1 MLLRNGP
8 GNVCTADI
16 FIDLVNA
23 RMLTGARDMECFC
36 RDGSGLRDCLSAD
49 YAGIITQSSDLLGY
63 IKRNTRVH
71 SVCPPIF
78 LFVPYALLSLLR
90 YDLNFIFVQFFNF
103 FLKIYFFKLISHLF
117 IYFEFFYFSLGMVYL
132 YSGFFFLPSLDLFI
146 F

>member
-1 MLLRNGP
+1 MELISLYMLLRNGP

-103 FLKIYFFKLISHLF
+103 FLKIYFFKTN
-117 IYFEFFYFSLGMVYL
+117 FSSVYL
-132 YSGFFFLPSLDLFI
+132 F
-146 F
+146 

>member
-1 MLLRNGP
+1 MSSRTWLRVSTDMELISLYMLLRNGP

-103 FLKIYFFKLISHLF
+103 FLKIYFF
-117 IYFEFFYFSLGMVYL
+117 
-132 YSGFFFLPSLDLFI
+132 
-146 F
+146 